1 MTACTAATRQR
12 TFPQTCKIN
21 DRVFA
26 LLNGVDDSPFVIT
39 KLTKN
44 CKTVSDLLTLPLPIS
59 PYESTSWCRLY
70 GSSLALAT
78 VEAAKSHDAGPVVL
92 VVDDLAHAHQLN
104 AEITFYSSEQHPIL
118 HLPDWETLPYDV
130 FSPLQDIISER
141 LKTLHA
147 LPRIRSGT
155 ILILPVNA
163 LLQKLTPRDYIEQN
177 VLMLRIGDTL
187 DIEPFR
193 RQLEASGYANV
204 SQVMEHG
211 EFAVRGSIV
220 DLYPAGSHLPYR
232 IDLFDDEIESIRSF
246 NPSDQRTLEKT
257 DRIELLPAREFPT
270 DKEAIR
276 QFRERYRERIAGD
289 PLISQI
295 YNNVSDGLI
304 PAGIEYYLPLYF
316 DQMDCVFDYLPKNTL
331 FVLPQQLDADIDDIW
346 QNLAERFEQRRHD
359 VERPILP
366 PETLFLQADE
376 VNRRL
381 NPLMKVVTSVHKS
394 TVASNNLEI
403 ASPPELLLQ
412 TQAQQPAKNFVDY
425 LNSYPGR
432 LLLVAETAGRREALN
447 DLLRDHH
454 LHAHPCAN
462 WQDFLHSA
470 EQLCITVAEIGH
482 GLLLQH
488 PAISVI
494 TEPQIFGQRVSQQ
507 RRRKRATL
515 DSDAVIRNLT
525 DLHTGSPV
533 VHIDYGIGRYLGLQQ
548 LDGSNAMQAEYL
560 TIEYAGGDKL
570 YVPVTSLH
578 LISRYTGASEET
590 APLHRLGSDQWQR
603 AKKKAAQKAADVAA
617 ELLDVHARRAATS
630 GHSYDIGQDEY
641 AGFVSAF
648 PFEETPDQE
657 NAISNVIDDLSTP
670 QPMDRVVCGDVG
682 FGKTEVAM
690 RAAFIVANSGK
701 QVAILVP
708 TTLLAQQHYQNFK
721 DRFADWPIH
730 VECLSRFNTK
740 KRQDDIIAQLK
751 SGKLDIVI
759 GTHKL
764 LQRGIEFDNLG
775 LIIVDEEHRF
785 GVRHKEKLKSMRAEV
800 DILTLTATPIPRTL
814 NMSLAG
820 VRDLSIIATPPLQR
834 HSINTFITEWNDA
847 LITEACLREIKR
859 GGQIYFLH
867 NEVKT
872 IEKIADD
879 VRALVPVARVEV
891 AHGQMPEKRLEQVM
905 LDFYHQRFNIL
916 VCTTI
921 IESGIDV
928 PTANTIIINRADKL
942 GLAQLHQIRGR
953 VGRSH
958 HRAYAYMVAPPVSA
972 LTQDAKK
979 RLDAIESLED
989 LGVGFTL
996 ATHDLEIRGAGELLG
1011 ENQSG
1016 QISEIGFSLYTEIL
1030 EKAVNALK
1038 AGEIPNPDAPLD
1050 AGIEIDLGIPAV
1062 IPDDYVYDVH
1072 LRLILY
1078 KRIASA
1084 KSSIELDELKV
1095 EFIDR
1100 FGLLPDATRN
1110 LFEITELR
1118 LLAEQ
1123 IGLEKIDANDS
1134 GARLL
1139 FSEKPNINPAKL
1151 IELIQTSPKL
1161 YRFNGADVL
1170 NFTKELQQ
1178 DATRIQEIT
1187 DVLHTLS
1194 EQKAA

>member
-1 MTACTAATRQR
+1 M
-12 TFPQTCKIN
+12 P
-21 DRVFA
+21 
-26 LLNGVDDSPFVIT
+26 LLR
-39 KLTKN
+39 
-44 CKTVSDLLTLPLPIS
+44 LPLPS
-59 PYESTSWCRLY
+59 TNTESANWCRLY

-78 VEAAKSHDAGPVVL
+78 VEAAQNYSSGPVVL
-92 VVDDLAHAHQLN
+92 VVDDLAHASQLH
-104 AEITFYSSEQHPIL
+104 AEIAFYSSGQHDIL
-118 HLPDWETLPYDV
+118 NLPDWETLPYDV
-130 FSPLQDIISER
+130 FSPHQDIISER
-141 LKTLHA
+141 LKTLYA
-147 LPRIRSGT
+147 LPGVRPGN

-163 LLQKLTPRDYIEQN
+163 LLQKLTPRDYISQH
-177 VLMLRIGDTL
+177 VLMLQVGDTL
-187 DIEPFR
+187 AIDTFR
-193 RQLEASGYANV
+193 RSLEASGYSNV

-211 EFAVRGSIV
+211 EFAVRGSII

-276 QFRERYRERIAGD
+276 RFRERYREHIAGD
-289 PLISQI
+289 PLLSLI
-295 YNNVSDGLI
+295 YKAVSDGQV

-316 DQMDCVFDYLPKNTL
+316 DELETIFDYLPEQAL
-331 FVLPQQLDADIDDIW
+331 FILPEQLDDDIDDLW
-346 QNLAERFEQRRHD
+346 QNLNERYEQRRHD
-359 VERPILP
+359 IERPILEP
-366 PETLFLQADE
+366 DQLFLHAEDVSQRIR
-376 VNRRL
+376 NYT
-381 NPLMKVVTSVHKS
+381 KVQTSTHKS
-394 TVASNNLEI
+394 TTEQHNL
-403 ASPPELLLQ
+403 AVSAPPELLLQ
-412 TQAQQPAKNFVDY
+412 TQSQHPARTFVDY
-425 LNSYPGR
+425 INDYPGR
-432 LLLVAETAGRREALN
+432 ILLVAETAGRREALIE
-447 DLLRDHH
+447 LLRNNQ
-454 LHAHPCAN
+454 LHAQAHDS
-462 WQDFLHSA
+462 WQAFLDSSEH
-470 EQLCITVAEIGH
+470 LCITVAPIAH
-482 GLLLQH
+482 GLLLQD

-494 TEPQIFGQRVSQQ
+494 TEQQIFGQRVSQK

-515 DSDAVIRNLT
+515 DSDAIIRNLT

-548 LDGSNAMQAEYL
+548 LEGSGDMQAEYL

-578 LISRYTGASEET
+578 LISRYTGASEEG

-603 AKKKAAQKAADVAA
+603 AKKRAAKKAADVAA

-630 GHSYDIGQDEY
+630 GHSYAVDHDEY
-641 AGFVSAF
+641 TSFVSAF

-657 NAISNVIDDLSTP
+657 NAIDSVIQDLSTP
-670 QPMDRVVCGDVG
+670 HPMDRVVCGDVG

-690 RAAFIVANSGK
+690 RAAFVVADSGK

-721 DRFADWPIH
+721 DRFADWPIQ
-730 VECLSRFNTK
+730 VECLSRFNSRK
-740 KRQDDIIAQLK
+740 QQDAIVDQLK
-751 SGKLDIVI
+751 DGKVDIVI

-764 LQRGIEFDNLG
+764 LQRGIAFDNLG

-785 GVRHKEKLKSMRAEV
+785 GVRHKEKLKSLRAEV

-834 HSINTFITEWNDA
+834 HSINTFVTEWNDQ

-879 VRALVPVARVEV
+879 VRRLVPEANVEV
-891 AHGQMPEKRLEQVM
+891 AHGQMPEKQLEQVM

-958 HRAYAYMVAPPVSA
+958 HRAYAYMIAPPPSV
-972 LTQDAKK
+972 LTEDAKK

-1030 EKAVNALK
+1030 EKAVNSLK
-1038 AGEIPNPDAPLD
+1038 AGDIPDPNQPLD

-1084 KSSIELDELKV
+1084 KSSAELDELKV

-1100 FGLLPDATRN
+1100 FGLLPEVVKH
-1110 LFEITELR
+1110 LFQITELR

-1123 IGLEKIDANDS
+1123 VGLEKIDAGDS
-1134 GARLL
+1134 GAKLL
-1139 FSEKPNINPAKL
+1139 FGEKPNINPGKL
-1151 IELIQTSPKL
+1151 IELIQTKPKL
-1161 YRFNGADVL
+1161 YKFNGTDTL
-1170 NFTKELQQ
+1170 HLTKELAP
-1178 DATRIQEIT
+1178 DATRIT
-1187 DVLHTLS
+1187 DISELLQTLS
-1194 EQKAA
+1194 EQQKAA

>member
-1 MTACTAATRQR
+1 MS
-12 TFPQTCKIN
+12 N
-21 DRVFA
+21 
-26 LLNGVDDSPFVIT
+26 LLQ
-39 KLTKN
+39 
-44 CKTVSDLLTLPLPIS
+44 LPLPS
-59 PYESTSWCRLY
+59 SRAETVDWCRLY

-78 VEAAKSHDAGPVVL
+78 VEAARSHAAGPVVL
-92 VVDDLAHAHQLN
+92 VVDDLAHAGQLHD
-104 AEITFYSSEQHPIL
+104 EISFYSSGRHTLL
-118 HLPDWETLPYDV
+118 HLPDWETLPYDI
-130 FSPLQDIISER
+130 FSPHQDIISDR

-147 LPRIRSGT
+147 LPDAQPGDV
-155 ILILPVNA
+155 LILPVNA
-163 LLQKLTPRDYIEQN
+163 LLQKLTPRRYIEQH
-177 VLMLRIGDTL
+177 VLLLKVGDRLEIDT
-187 DIEPFR
+187 FR
-193 RQLEASGYANV
+193 RRLEASGYSNV

-211 EFAVRGSIV
+211 EFAVRGSII
-220 DLYPAGSHLPYR
+220 DLYPAGSSLPYR

-270 DKEAIR
+270 DTDAIR
-276 QFRERYRERIAGD
+276 QFRERYREQIAGD

-295 YNNVSDGLI
+295 YKDVSDGLM
-304 PAGIEYYLPLYF
+304 PAGIEYYLPLFF
-316 DQMDCVFDYLPKNTL
+316 DRLETIFDYLPENAL
-331 FVLPQQLDADIDDIW
+331 FILPQPLRSDIDELW
-346 QNLAERFEQRRHD
+346 RNLAERYEQRRHD
-359 VERPILP
+359 IERPLLP
-366 PETLFLQADE
+366 PATLFLDADDITQ
-376 VNRRL
+376 RL
-381 NPLMKVVTSVHKS
+381 DSFAKVVASTHKS
-394 TVASNNLEI
+394 TSTEHNL
-403 ASPPELLLQ
+403 AVGSPPQLLLQ
-412 TQAQQPAKNFVDY
+412 TQAQQPAREFVDY
-425 LNSYPGR
+425 LNTYPGR
-432 LLLVAETAGRREALN
+432 ILLVAETAGRREALH
-447 DLLRDHH
+447 DLLRDNH
-454 LHAHPCAN
+454 LYAAACSS
-462 WQDFLHSA
+462 WQDFLQST
-470 EQLCITVAEIGH
+470 QKLCITVADIGH
-482 GLLLQH
+482 GLLLQQ

-515 DSDAVIRNLT
+515 DADAVIRNLT
-525 DLHTGSPV
+525 DLHIGSPV
-533 VHIDYGIGRYLGLQQ
+533 VHIDYGIGRYLGLQRLQ
-548 LDGSNAMQAEYL
+548 GSDDMQAEYL

-578 LISRYTGASEET
+578 LISRYTGASEEH
-590 APLHRLGSDQWQR
+590 APLHRLGSDQWHR
-603 AKKKAAQKAADVAA
+603 AKRKAAKKAADVAA
-617 ELLDVHARRAATS
+617 ELLDVHARRAAAT
-630 GHSYDIGQDEY
+630 GHSYAVGQDEY
-641 AGFVSAF
+641 ASFVAGF

-657 NAISNVIDDLSTP
+657 TAIGSVIEDLSTP

-690 RAAFIVANSGK
+690 RAAFVAANSGK

-721 DRFADWPIH
+721 DRFADWPIR
-730 VECLSRFNTK
+730 VACLSRFNTK
-740 KRQDDIIAQLK
+740 KQQDEIIAQLK
-751 SGKLDIVI
+751 SGQVDIVI

-764 LQRGIEFDNLG
+764 LQSNIKFDDLG

-785 GVRHKEKLKSMRAEV
+785 GVRHKEKLKSLRAAV

-834 HSINTFITEWNDA
+834 HSINTFVTEWNDP
-847 LITEACLREIKR
+847 LITEACQREIKR
-859 GGQIYFLH
+859 GGQVYFLH

-872 IEKIADD
+872 IEKVADQ
-879 VRALVPVARVEV
+879 VRDLVPDARVEV
-891 AHGQMPEKRLEQVM
+891 AHGQMPEKQLEQVM

-928 PTANTIIINRADKL
+928 PSANTIIINRADKL
-942 GLAQLHQIRGR
+942 GMAQLHQIRGR

-958 HRAYAYMVAPPVSA
+958 HRAYAYLITPPLSA
-972 LTQDAKK
+972 MTEDAKK

-1011 ENQSG
+1011 EHQSG

-1030 EKAVNALK
+1030 EQAVRSLK
-1038 AGEIPNPDAPLD
+1038 AGEIPDPDAPLN

-1084 KSSIELDELKV
+1084 KSRAELDELKV

-1100 FGLLPDATRN
+1100 FGLLPEPTKN

-1123 IGLEKIDANDS
+1123 IGLQKIDANDN

-1139 FSEKPNINPAKL
+1139 FGEKPNINPAKM
-1151 IELIQTSPKL
+1151 IELIQASPNL
-1161 YRFNGADVL
+1161 YRFNGVDVL
-1170 NFTKELQQ
+1170 SISKVLAQ
-1178 DATRIQEIT
+1178 DRSRIDEIT
-1187 DVLHTLS
+1187 EVLHSLG
-1194 EQKAA
+1194 EKIAA